1 MLDPP
6 LVPWKSIVF
15 SAIKPLD
22 PLWNCKIS
30 WGQNNDVQA
39 FFSSPGLDL
48 PDRNSRIHASLKK
61 TWKECMVQM
70 IYDTSVF
77 RKVRYRDNIPFIF
90 NESFLYVFF
99 IINPW
104 SANHTKS
111 RLLSL
116 LLKCLKASI
125 TNSVDPDQTIGA
137 VWSGSTLFASMLIFV
152 SNVRQLFAADDFSRR
167 YFQMHF
173 LGASRVKCNSLK
185 RSTRFLVVTIWISR
199 AQFHQVLIFL

>member
-30 WGQNNDVQA
+30 WGQNNDVRA

-61 TWKECMVQM
+61 HEK
-70 IYDTSVF
+70 SVWF
-77 RKVRYRDNIPFIF
+77 RWYTIQASLEKCVIETIF
-90 NESFLYVFF
+90 LLFLMSLSFMFFF

-173 LGASRVKCNSLK
+173 
-185 RSTRFLVVTIWISR
+185 FL
-199 AQFHQVLIFL
+199 AL

>member
-1 MLDPP
+1 MLEPP
-6 LVPWKSIVF
+6 SGVLRKYSFLCNKTIE
-15 SAIKPLD
+15 

-30 WGQNNDVQA
+30 WGQNSDVQA
-39 FFSSPGLDL
+39 LFSPPGLDL
-48 PDRNSRIHASLKK
+48 PDRNSGIHASLKE

-77 RKVRYRDNIPFIF
+77 RKVRNRDNIPFIF

-99 IINPW
+99 IINTW
-104 SANHTKS
+104 SANHNKS
-111 RLLSL
+111 RLLSR

-125 TNSVDPDQTIGA
+125 KNSVDPDQTIGA
-137 VWSGSTLFASMLIFV
+137 VWSGSTLLASMLIFV

-173 LGASRVKCNSLK
+173 
-185 RSTRFLVVTIWISR
+185 FL
-199 AQFHQVLIFL
+199 AL